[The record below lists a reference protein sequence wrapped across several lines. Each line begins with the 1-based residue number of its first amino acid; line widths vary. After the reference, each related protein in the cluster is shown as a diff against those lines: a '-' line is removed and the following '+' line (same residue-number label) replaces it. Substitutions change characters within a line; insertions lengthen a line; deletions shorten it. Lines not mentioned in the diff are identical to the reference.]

1 MKIRMGKA
9 VGIVLLL
16 TALLC
21 CSCRN
26 NQLQVY
32 ETMQEAAEKGDFAD
46 VKRHLKR
53 GADVNAKDKYGQTPL
68 LEAARNG
75 HKAVAELLIAKGA
88 DLNAKDKD
96 GWPPLCWACVNG
108 SKDVVELLIAK
119 GAIVNSKAG
128 IPGQTGGGETPL
140 HAAARVGY
148 KDVVELL
155 IAKGADVN
163 AQTREFPKDKFEWAF
178 GRRWADDRVAFST
191 PLLWAARYGHK
202 AVAELLIAKGADVNA
217 ENEKGETPLHA
228 AARYGHKAVVELLIS
243 KGADVNA
250 KTEKGETPLFLALQ
264 PSPDDPLDDF
274 MKGKGYLPKDESVI
288 KEERTGMVELL
299 KKHGAR
305 Q

>member
-1 MKIRMGKA
+1 MKIRGTF
-9 VGIVLLL
+9 GILMLL
-16 TALLC
+16 TALIC
-21 CSCRN
+21 CGGRD
-26 NQLQVY
+26 NQVQVY

-88 DLNAKDKD
+88 DVNAKDKA
-96 GWPPLCWACVNG
+96 GWPPLYWACVNG

-140 HAAARVGY
+140 HVAASHGH

-163 AQTREFPKDKFEWAF
+163 AKTRESRTATTDWLF
-178 GRRWADDRVAFST
+178 GPANEDDEAAFST
-191 PLLWAARYGHK
+191 PLQWAARYGHK

-217 ENEKGETPLHA
+217 RNEKGATPLHT
-228 AARYGHKAVVELLIS
+228 AARYGHKAVAELLIA

-264 PSPDDPLDDF
+264 LGPGDPLDDF
-274 MKGKGYLPKDESVI
+274 MKRKGYLPKDEFALN
-288 KEERTGMVELL
+288 EDRPGMVELL

-305 Q
+305 E